1 VNYINRYAPS
11 RDKVIG
17 YLMKKNISN
26 PEELISEVWYNE
38 SIMCDIWVKSFI
50 ATGKWQKEIKLKLL
64 KKGFPKEIIQEKLDF
79 FDEEIHSWESNKNL
93 ILHQI
98 KTLEQRSKSKRI
110 IEITLLGK
118 YPYFASE
125 IKETLSCMDDMD
137 SLKKEVQ
144 KYKNRYTV
152 MDKKTQEKCINSL
165 LRKGFSYQKIK
176 SELFSQ
182 E

>member
-1 VNYINRYAPS
+1 
-11 RDKVIG
+11 
-17 YLMKKNISN
+17 
-26 PEELISEVWYNE
+26 
-38 SIMCDIWVKSFI
+38 
-50 ATGKWQKEIKLKLL
+50 
-64 KKGFPKEIIQEKLDF
+64 
-79 FDEEIHSWESNKNL
+79 
-93 ILHQI
+93 
-98 KTLEQRSKSKRI
+98 
-110 IEITLLGK
+110 LLGK

>member
-1 VNYINRYAPS
+1 MI
-11 RDKVIG
+11 
-17 YLMKKNISN
+17 
-26 PEELISEVWYNE
+26 
-38 SIMCDIWVKSFI
+38 
-50 ATGKWQKEIKLKLL
+50 KLL
-64 KKGFPKEIIQEKLDF
+64 KKGFLKELIQEKLNL
-79 FDEEIHSWESNKNL
+79 FDEEIHSWEDNKNL

-118 YPYFASE
+118 YPYFSTE
-125 IKETLSCMDDMD
+125 IKEALGFLDDID

-152 MDKKTQEKCINSL
+152 MDKKIQEKCINSL